1 MQQTIQK
8 TGRFV
13 WLEILF
19 NAIRAFLLVL
29 AFSAASAMANGLD
42 GRWIIAG
49 EKPGEIVSIVRLEP
63 TGSGADALFRGFIE
77 MLTVKPGENP
87 NPKCNKCSGA
97 NKDAPIKGMEFI
109 TGLKRAAP
117 SANGEIAFEDGK
129 VIDPESGKSYR
140 CKMVLATD
148 GQSVKVTYYLG
159 FLSQS
164 EVWTRTKPL

>member
-1 MQQTIQK
+1 MPQTIEQ

-13 WLEILF
+13 WPEIAFKVSRALLLMLAL
-19 NAIRAFLLVL
+19 NAAT
-29 AFSAASAMANGLD
+29 AMANGLD

-49 EKPGEIVSIVRLEP
+49 EKPGEILSIVRLEP
-63 TGSGADALFRGFIE
+63 AGSGADALFRGFIE
-77 MLTVKPGENP
+77 MLTVKPGEDP

-97 NKDAPIKGMEFI
+97 NKDASIKGMEFMS
-109 TGLKRAAP
+109 GLKRAAP
-117 SANGEIAFEDGK
+117 SAKGEITFEDGK

-140 CKMVLATD
+140 CKMVLAAD